1 MNQTQI
7 KVALIT
13 GGGTGIGRSA
23 AIALQNDNYNVIVCG
38 RRKEQLE
45 ETASVGVTDKPK
57 IHAIAADVTDSSSV
71 KSVFAEIEK
80 NYGRLDVLFNNA
92 GMGAPRVEL
101 DELSEE
107 AWRQCVDVNL
117 TGSFL
122 CAQEAFKIMKSQS
135 PQGGRIINNGSISAH
150 SPRPNT
156 IAYTATKHAITGMT
170 KTIALDGRPYSIACS
185 QLDIGNADT
194 AIGNRFT
201 KGVPQANGDIMVEP
215 VIESDECG
223 RAVAYMASLPL
234 DTNILNMTIM
244 ATNMPFVGRG

>member
-1 MNQTQI
+1 MNKENI
-7 KVALIT
+7 KVALVT

-23 AIALQNDNYNVIVCG
+23 ALALQNDNFNVYICG
-38 RRKEQLE
+38 RREEQLE
-45 ETASVGVTDKPK
+45 ETVSFSSADRPNIRTIV
-57 IHAIAADVTDSSSV
+57 ADVTDSTSI
-71 KSVFAEIEK
+71 KSVFSEIE
-80 NYGRLDVLFNNA
+80 NCYGRLDILFNNA

-101 DELSEE
+101 DELTEE

-122 CAQEAFKIMKSQS
+122 CAQAAFKLMKSQS

-201 KGVPQANGDIMVEP
+201 KGVPQANGEIMVEP

-234 DTNILNMTIM
+234 HTNILNMTIM